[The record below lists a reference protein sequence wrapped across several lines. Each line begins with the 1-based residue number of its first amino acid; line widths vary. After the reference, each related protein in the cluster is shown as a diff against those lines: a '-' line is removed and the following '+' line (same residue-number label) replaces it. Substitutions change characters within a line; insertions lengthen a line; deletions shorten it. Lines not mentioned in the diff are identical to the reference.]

1 MKLYLFKELNYY
13 IGENLPME
21 LKDKAVIL
29 KTEAVEGKT
38 PKIVYD
44 ETGVSVEWVDESI
57 EEGGI

>member
-13 IGENLPME
+13 IGENLPIE

-38 PKIVYD
+38 PKILYD
-44 ETGVSVEWVDESI
+44 ETGVSVEWTEPT
-57 EEGGI
+57 EEV